1 MPTPF
6 ITKPNRGGKGL
17 GVLLFQSHAVFDD
30 YVSSPQFESSPD
42 GVMLLQEYSRP
53 PEPFITRCEFVG
65 GRFLHA
71 IRSNTSD
78 GFEICPADGCAPCG
92 INVKFALRKGFEHP
106 ILGRLAKFGEQQGL
120 DIFGA
125 EFIERPDARLVT
137 YDLNATTNYNPA
149 VEAEAGTSGTA
160 VVAALL
166 RNALFA
172 ARC

>member
-1 MPTPF
+1 VPTPF

-30 YVSSPQFESSPD
+30 YVSSTQFESSPD

-65 GRFLHA
+65 GRFLYA

-160 VVAALL
+160 AVAALL

-172 ARC
+172 SRC